1 MKIAFIGG
9 GNMARSLIGGLTEGS
24 DGKENEDTQIIV
36 SDPVSEVIEKLIQ
49 DFGVRGVTSNLEA
62 VELSD
67 VVVLA
72 VKPQQMQTVIDPLM
86 GRFNQKLLISIA
98 AGVRCSDIAR
108 WAGNTNV
115 ALVRCMPN
123 TPALLQCG
131 ATGLFASDSVSP
143 LQRSN
148 AEKILTAAGDVAWV
162 SDESQ
167 LDAITALSGSGPA
180 YFFLL
185 LEAMTESA
193 IALGLSK
200 DLATQFAIQTAVG
213 ASRMASEGDVEP
225 AQLRRNVT
233 SPAGTTEAALIS
245 FNNDKFTDIVK
256 RAMQAAND
264 RAAELGNEL
273 GENKNG

>member
-86 GRFNQKLLISIA
+86 GQFNQKLLISIA

-108 WAGNTNV
+108 WAGNANV

-123 TPALLQCG
+123 TPALLQ
-131 ATGLFASDSVSP
+131 
-143 LQRSN
+143 
-148 AEKILTAAGDVAWV
+148 
-162 SDESQ
+162 
-167 LDAITALSGSGPA
+167 LS
-180 YFFLL
+180 
-185 LEAMTESA
+185 
-193 IALGLSK
+193 
-200 DLATQFAIQTAVG
+200 
-213 ASRMASEGDVEP
+213 
-225 AQLRRNVT
+225 
-233 SPAGTTEAALIS
+233 LIH
-245 FNNDKFTDIVK
+245 I
-256 RAMQAAND
+256 
-264 RAAELGNEL
+264 
-273 GENKNG
+273 